1 MPVIVLT
8 PPAPPPPDGE
18 RLAPPPPPATM
29 KTSIILTVDGT
40 VNVPLAVIIDVEN
53 GLFAPKNDTVEV
65 VNNEF
70 S

>member
-1 MPVIVLT
+1 
-8 PPAPPPPDGE
+8 
-18 RLAPPPPPATM
+18 M
-29 KTSIILTVDGT
+29 KTSIILTVGGT

-53 GLFAPKNDTVEV
+53 GLFAPKNATVEV